1 VYVGSNLVTE
11 ECVKIANINTVR
23 QMLTEERARTQ
34 KIFPE
39 LVGQLNYLMSQYA
52 SVESYHNDLVRRRSD
67 YNRKVAEIY
76 KEKSFLQE
84 LIKTLQSNAD
94 ALDKWKESISKLKTL
109 LEDLKKN

>member
-1 VYVGSNLVTE
+1 
-11 ECVKIANINTVR
+11 
-23 QMLTEERARTQ
+23 
-34 KIFPE
+34 
-39 LVGQLNYLMSQYA
+39 MSQYA

-109 LEDLKKN
+109 LEDLKKNYEIPEGDCTGMPGYEKELEGDGLMGK